1 MDRTSRYLI
10 ISKENKSKKNIHSD
24 IHKLLQSIN
33 DTTGLSCD
41 KNLVSVQGRSFRYE
55 LKMMN
60 TDSQEDNKKFFVL
73 IFYLEKESDIEQFEF
88 MDSELNNF
96 IESYNNLEMFILE
109 DALSQYYSK
118 EAYEL
123 IHVIENKTRALISE
137 VMFLKSNTQNW
148 ETRLTNS
155 LSIRD
160 NRKSKEKKYKP
171 LDGKYFSDLSK
182 ILFTIYEEKN
192 DENHGQEN
200 FIEAL
205 GNLDSVIS
213 NISKNLE
220 VGDLNNWQDIE
231 KKLRMANS
239 QILKTSPR
247 SIWDR
252 YISDSIK
259 ESDKLSNSLSTVLSQ
274 SIAKRN
280 AIAHNTFFR
289 KDDYETLKKDVE
301 KVVSQISKALN
312 SFEDNLISKYTY
324 VEENEMLDTLD
335 ALVGV
340 DSDKENNPDDIED
353 DLTIIV
359 PAQEEGFQQV
369 FLEDHEWY
377 DIRIGK
383 TKKNKIRYIAGYEV
397 APRSGIQYVA
407 KVKDIVESDNFL
419 GYWKLIFDGK
429 PEKYANLIPLGDTY
443 PPQNI
448 RYTTKHALDEVAKN
462 GETLEKIFNNPY

>member
-239 QILKTSPR
+239 EILKTSPR

-259 ESDKLSNSLSTVLSQ
+259 ESDKLSNSS
-274 SIAKRN
+274 
-280 AIAHNTFFR
+280 
-289 KDDYETLKKDVE
+289 
-301 KVVSQISKALN
+301 
-312 SFEDNLISKYTY
+312 
-324 VEENEMLDTLD
+324 
-335 ALVGV
+335 
-340 DSDKENNPDDIED
+340 
-353 DLTIIV
+353 
-359 PAQEEGFQQV
+359 
-369 FLEDHEWY
+369 
-377 DIRIGK
+377 
-383 TKKNKIRYIAGYEV
+383 
-397 APRSGIQYVA
+397 
-407 KVKDIVESDNFL
+407 
-419 GYWKLIFDGK
+419 
-429 PEKYANLIPLGDTY
+429 
-443 PPQNI
+443 
-448 RYTTKHALDEVAKN
+448 
-462 GETLEKIFNNPY
+462 